1 MEYSIQ
7 ELSKAKIEIALSVS
21 KEEWAQAVNKAYE
34 KTKHQFA
41 VEGFRK
47 GKVPM
52 NIIVKRYGIEIFY
65 EDALDIALNE
75 HYGKIIENDKL
86 DVIGRPDVDIKEV
99 SEDGMKAVITTAIR
113 PRFTL
118 GQYKGLSFIKP
129 EINVTSEE
137 IESVMKREQ
146 EARGRLVDKAEGA
159 QVTTGD
165 IITLDYSGSVDGV
178 KFEGGTAE
186 DQTLEIGS
194 NTFIP
199 GFESQ
204 LVGMKVGETK
214 NIDVTFP
221 TEYTPELAGK
231 AAVFEVSVKAIKNK
245 ELPAI
250 DDEFVK
256 DISDKLNTVDEWR
269 KEIETTI
276 ADSKAKN
283 AEYELENSMMD
294 AIANNT
300 EIEIPECMVEEE
312 LDYRIEELARSMQ
325 GYGIKFDDYL
335 KYTNTT
341 VEQLKNEKKEEAYKN
356 IKYRLVMEEIMKQE
370 NITVTPD
377 ELNVEFD
384 KLPEAQRNSQQMS
397 YLANKLIVDKLF
409 DFLKNNNEIK

>member
-113 PRFTL
+113 PCFTL

-269 KEIETTI
+269 KEIETT
-276 ADSKAKN
+276 
-283 AEYELENSMMD
+283 
-294 AIANNT
+294 
-300 EIEIPECMVEEE
+300 
-312 LDYRIEELARSMQ
+312 
-325 GYGIKFDDYL
+325 
-335 KYTNTT
+335 
-341 VEQLKNEKKEEAYKN
+341 
-356 IKYRLVMEEIMKQE
+356 
-370 NITVTPD
+370 
-377 ELNVEFD
+377 
-384 KLPEAQRNSQQMS
+384 
-397 YLANKLIVDKLF
+397 
-409 DFLKNNNEIK
+409 